1 MAEQGTERV
10 KRMWTIPALLALLI
24 LGFAAYVRL
33 APSDPDL
40 WHVFLPTTA
49 TASEDCAAG
58 VVPGRGSATAAC
70 LVTLTKEE
78 ALQKLDSI
86 AMSTPRTTR
95 LAGSWQQGRITW
107 ITRSKLWG
115 FPDYTT
121 AQVQDVDGKTRID
134 LYGRLRFG
142 SEDMGVNAA
151 RLTAWMTAFAN
162 NG

>member
-1 MAEQGTERV
+1 
-10 KRMWTIPALLALLI
+10 MWTIPALLALLI

-33 APSDPDL
+33 APSDPDR

-49 TASEDCAAG
+49 PATEDCVAA
-58 VVPGRGSATAAC
+58 VVPGRGSATVSC
-70 LVTLTKEE
+70 VVTLSKDA

-95 LAGSWQQGRITW
+95 LAGSWQQGRMTW

-121 AQVQDVDGKTRID
+121 AQVHDEDGKTRID
-134 LYGRLRFG
+134 LYARLRFG
-142 SEDMGVNAA
+142 GEDMGVNAA
-151 RLTAWMTAFAN
+151 RLTAWMTAFAK
-162 NG
+162 GD

>member
-142 SEDMGVNAA
+142 SEDMGVNSA

>member
-49 TASEDCAAG
+49 TATEDCAAG

-151 RLTAWMTAFAN
+151 RLTTWMTAFAK

>member
-1 MAEQGTERV
+1 MSKGTRA
-10 KRMWTIPALLALLI
+10 MGMGLLALGVVV

-33 APSDPDL
+33 APSDPEI
-40 WHVFLPTTA
+40 WHVFLPSDIA
-49 TASEDCAAG
+49 ASEDCATS
-58 VVPGRGSATAAC
+58 VVPGRGRATAAC
-70 LVTLTKEE
+70 FVALSKED

-121 AQVQDVDGKTRID
+121 AQAQEIDGQTRID
-134 LYGRLRFG
+134 LFGRLRFG

-151 RLTAWMTAFAN
+151 RLTAWLTTLAK
-162 NG
+162 GG